1 MSGAEKVFDFSEQR
15 TNGWPAGFRGV
26 LAGEGPPGE
35 WKVLPMDVPSL
46 LAPLSPNAPAANRRP
61 VVAQLSRDPTDERFP
76 MLIYEREVFGDFA
89 LTVRFKI
96 VEGAG
101 EQMAGMAFRYQDE
114 RNFYY
119 IRASALGGTFAF
131 FKVIDGVRGA
141 PIAIKASVARDVW
154 HELSIEC
161 RGTRIQ
167 GTLDGRASLPEL
179 DDKSLNSG
187 WLGFLTKSDSVSYFT
202 DLRVTYRP
210 KEILAQSLVTDAL
223 KKFPR
228 LLGLQILAPTSTNAS
243 ELRVVASREGGE
255 VGQIAPGGTADV
267 IAGKGIYYGKNNQS
281 VMVILPLRDWNGDCV
296 AAVKVLMNTFPGQT
310 EKNAVTRATPIVKDM
325 EARVRSA
332 KELVQ

>member
-1 MSGAEKVFDFSEQR
+1 MRRLLTGLLLLTLECAVSGAEKVFDFSEQR

-141 PIAIKASVARDVW
+141 PIAMRVPIS
-154 HELSIEC
+154 
-161 RGTRIQ
+161 RGEWY
-167 GTLDGRASLPEL
+167 D
-179 DDKSLNSG
+179 
-187 WLGFLTKSDSVSYFT
+187 
-202 DLRVTYRP
+202 
-210 KEILAQSLVTDAL
+210 
-223 KKFPR
+223 
-228 LLGLQILAPTSTNAS
+228 
-243 ELRVVASREGGE
+243 
-255 VGQIAPGGTADV
+255 
-267 IAGKGIYYGKNNQS
+267 
-281 VMVILPLRDWNGDCV
+281 
-296 AAVKVLMNTFPGQT
+296 
-310 EKNAVTRATPIVKDM
+310 
-325 EARVRSA
+325 
-332 KELVQ
+332 